1 MSSRNPIEVKINDV
15 FTKLSYEPVLDSDSS
30 IKVRF
35 KFIFNLLNFFYFFF
49 LNRHGLVH
57 ITDV

>member
-15 FTKLSYEPVLDSDSS
+15 FTKLSYEPVLDSDSW

-35 KFIFNLLNFFYFFF
+35 LFYF
-49 LNRHGLVH
+49 
-57 ITDV
+57 